1 MAAVVE
7 TVSVVIP
14 SRNRPGLVGRA
25 VASAL
30 GQTLPSV
37 EVVVVIDG
45 PDEATRQALALVGD
59 PRLRVKELP
68 SSVGAQEARNTGVRE
83 STGRW
88 VAFLDDDDE
97 WLPEKLERQVEA
109 ARASAFEHP
118 IVSCGII
125 SRLEHGDLPGEG
137 RSPRSGESIDEYLF
151 LRNPFELSEIRL
163 QTSTILTTRDLLM
176 RVPWR
181 RCAHDEWDLLLRAA
195 ATQGVGLAFV
205 PEPLAVWHAD
215 AGRDRLSYQ
224 AFGTWRSSLA
234 WFRSVRH
241 LVGAKAYASF
251 LLSTLSV
258 WARNSRDRKAFF
270 DLPWDAIR
278 HGRPSPTALVAHFG
292 RFLLP
297 KRLRRSLKAQAATL
311 SPRRSP

>member
-1 MAAVVE
+1 MVE

-25 VASAL
+25 VGSAL

-45 PDEATRQALALVGD
+45 PDDATRQALALVGD
-59 PRLRVKELP
+59 PRLRVKGLP
-68 SSVGAQEARNTGVRE
+68 ESVGAQEARNAGVRE

-109 ARASAFEHP
+109 ARASGFEHP
-118 IVSCGII
+118 VVSCEVI
-125 SRLEHGDLPGEG
+125 SRLEHGDLPGKG
-137 RSPRSGESIDEYLF
+137 RSPRPGESIDEYLF
-151 LRNPFELSEIRL
+151 LRDPFELSEIRL
-163 QTSTILTTRDLLM
+163 QTSTILTTRELAM

-195 ATQGVGLAFV
+195 ATEGVGLAFV

-224 AFGTWRSSLA
+224 AFGTWRTSLA
-234 WFRSVRH
+234 WFHSVRH

-270 DLPWDAIR
+270 DLPLEAMR
-278 HGRPSPTALVAHFG
+278 HGRPSPTALVAHVG
-292 RFLLP
+292 RFVLP

-311 SPRRSP
+311 SPRR

>member
-1 MAAVVE
+1 M
-7 TVSVVIP
+7 VIP

-25 VASAL
+25 VGSAL

-45 PDEATRQALALVGD
+45 PDDATRQALALVGD
-59 PRLRVKELP
+59 PRLRVTALP
-68 SSVGAQEARNTGVRE
+68 ESVGAQEARNVGVRA

-109 ARASAFEHP
+109 ARASAFVHP
-118 IVSCGII
+118 IVSCEII
-125 SRLEHGDLPGEG
+125 SRLEHGDLVRDGRDPRPGETI
-137 RSPRSGESIDEYLF
+137 PEYLF
-151 LRNPFELSEIRL
+151 LRDPLELSEVRL
-163 QTSTILTTRDLLM
+163 QTSTILTTRDLLA

-195 ATQGVGLAFV
+195 ATPGVGLEFV
-205 PEPLAVWHAD
+205 PEPLAIWHTD
-215 AGRDRLSYQ
+215 AGRDRLSYRSV
-224 AFGTWRSSLA
+224 TWRDSLA
-234 WFRSVRH
+234 WFHSVRH

-270 DLPWDAIR
+270 HLPLEAVR
-278 HGRPSPTALVAHFG
+278 HGRPSPTALLAHAG
-292 RFLLP
+292 RWLLP
-297 KRLRRSLKAQAATL
+297 KTLRRAVKRRAESLSA
-311 SPRRSP
+311 RRER